1 MENFKNV
8 ARISVTCN
16 QQELRKSKGN
26 RDANRK
32 KIDPNFY
39 CGAMVRKKVKL

>member
-16 QQELRKSKGN
+16 QQELHKSKGIEMQIE
-26 RDANRK
+26 K

-39 CGAMVRKKVKL
+39 CGAMVRKKMKL